1 MILLTGSTGGIGSL
15 IIEKLS
21 KIDKVIATYNNT
33 RPSCEID
40 NVTYVQVDVNKEH
53 QLDSFVSDYIKD
65 FNKIIVLHFASIK
78 IDGIALSYSKHD
90 WSNTIKTNLTSNFL
104 LTKKILP
111 IMIENKFGRIIHTSS
126 KGAVNGDVGTI
137 SYSATKSATI
147 GMSNVLA
154 KEYARFNITSNILML
169 GAFETGM
176 YLNLN
181 EDKKKKILELI
192 PSKKLGSVD
201 NIVNAIEFLIKSDYV
216 NGSIINID
224 GASY

>member
-15 IIEKLS
+15 IAENLS
-21 KIDKVIATYNNT
+21 KFDKVIALYNNT
-33 RPSCEID
+33 SPKHKID
-40 NVTYVQVDVNKEH
+40 NITYVQVDISKED
-53 QLDSFVSDYIKD
+53 QLDSFVGNYIKGS
-65 FNKIIVLHFASIK
+65 NNLTVIQLAAIK
-78 IDGIALSYSKHD
+78 VDGLALSYSKHD
-90 WSNTIKTNLTSNFL
+90 WDKTIQTNLTSNFL

-111 IMIENKFGRIIHTSS
+111 IMIESKYGRIVFASS
-126 KGAVNGDVGTI
+126 KGAINGDIGSL
-137 SYSATKSATI
+137 SYSATKSAII

-176 YLNLN
+176 YLNLS
-181 EDKKKKILELI
+181 EEKKKKILELI

-201 NIVNAIEFLIKSDYV
+201 NIVNAIEFLMKSDYV

>member
-15 IIEKLS
+15 IAENLS
-21 KIDKVIATYNNT
+21 KFDKVIALYNNT
-33 RPSCEID
+33 SPKHKID
-40 NVTYVQVDVNKEH
+40 NITYVQVDISKED
-53 QLDSFVSDYIKD
+53 QLDSFVGNYIKGS
-65 FNKIIVLHFASIK
+65 NNLTVIQLAAIK
-78 IDGIALSYSKHD
+78 VDGLALSYSNYD
-90 WSNTIKTNLTSNFL
+90 WDRTIQTNLTSNFL
-104 LTKKILP
+104 LIKKILP
-111 IMIENKFGRIIHTSS
+111 MMIESKYGRIVFASS
-126 KGAVNGDVGTI
+126 KGAINGDIGSL
-137 SYSATKSATI
+137 SYSATKSAII

-176 YLNLN
+176 YLNLS
-181 EDKKKKILELI
+181 EEKKKKILELI

-201 NIVNAIEFLIKSDYV
+201 NIVNAIEFLMKSDYV

>member
-15 IIEKLS
+15 IVENLS
-21 KIDKVIATYNNT
+21 KIDKVIALYNNT
-33 RPSCEID
+33 KPDHKID
-40 NVTYVQVDVNKEH
+40 NVIYVQVDITKEN
-53 QLDSFVSDYIKD
+53 QLNSFVDNYIKD
-65 FNKIIVLHFASIK
+65 SDNLTVIHLAAIK
-78 IDGIALSYSKHD
+78 VDGLALSYSKHD
-90 WSNTIKTNLTSNFL
+90 WDKTIQTNLTSNFL

-111 IMIENKFGRIIHTSS
+111 IMIESKYGRIVFASS
-126 KGAVNGDVGTI
+126 KGAINGDIGSL
-137 SYSATKSATI
+137 SYSATKSAII

-176 YLNLN
+176 YLNLS
-181 EDKKKKILELI
+181 EEKKEKILELI

-201 NIVNAIEFLIKSDYV
+201 NIVNAIEFLMKSDYV